1 MATLPTRIKILEWG
15 ANESDRGTF
24 VVDALS
30 AKALKAQIVGEAW
43 AKLVIDFDHQSEE
56 GSGSYKES
64 PRHHAGYGDLEVV
77 EGDGVYLTGIEWTD
91 AGMEFALDYKDL
103 SPSVSIDKE
112 NRITGV
118 TSVALVPNGAL
129 KGRTLFAAVRKDFE
143 ADQEA
148 EEHDMDENEKKALEK
163 KDEEAQETAGTP
175 AAESTEGAAA
185 AGETPPPQA
194 EDKKQDLEATEELDA
209 LKGQVEALTKALEEA
224 KAEIGKLKEAAAKP
238 AESPA
243 EVTTPF
249 KDDLAAMEKRMLV
262 EFAVRDGKAVTLPES
277 VLAKMTVEETK
288 QHLAGLKPGAVPMGS
303 VIPRGAGGGAA
314 GVSRENGRGMA
325 LVAKYQA
332 QGMAFERAWRTARA
346 ERPELF

>member
-1 MATLPTRIKILEWG
+1 
-15 ANESDRGTF
+15 
-24 VVDALS
+24 
-30 AKALKAQIVGEAW
+30 
-43 AKLVIDFDHQSEE
+43 
-56 GSGSYKES
+56 
-64 PRHHAGYGDLEVV
+64 
-77 EGDGVYLTGIEWTD
+77 
-91 AGMEFALDYKDL
+91 
-103 SPSVSIDKE
+103 
-112 NRITGV
+112 
-118 TSVALVPNGAL
+118 
-129 KGRTLFAAVRKDFE
+129 
-143 ADQEA
+143 
-148 EEHDMDENEKKALEK
+148 MDENEKKALEK

-185 AGETPPPQA
+185 AGETPAPP
-194 EDKKQDLEATEELDA
+194 EEKKEDLEAAEELET

-238 AESPA
+238 AEPP
-243 EVTTPF
+243 TTPF

-288 QHLAGLKPGAVPMGS
+288 QHLAGLKPGTVPMGS

-314 GVSRENGRGMA
+314 GASRENGGGLA

-332 QGMAFERAWRTARA
+332 QGMEFERAWRTARA